1 MVFKNFQQPIRQ
13 FWLSASKMQFLC
25 INLIYNVDWHLIHD
39 CFEVSEQ
46 TNMSESLKIE
56 STAKIVTD
64 LALKY

>member
-1 MVFKNFQQPIRQ
+1 M
-13 FWLSASKMQFLC
+13 
-25 INLIYNVDWHLIHD
+25 YNVFWHLIHD

-64 LALKY
+64 LAPKY